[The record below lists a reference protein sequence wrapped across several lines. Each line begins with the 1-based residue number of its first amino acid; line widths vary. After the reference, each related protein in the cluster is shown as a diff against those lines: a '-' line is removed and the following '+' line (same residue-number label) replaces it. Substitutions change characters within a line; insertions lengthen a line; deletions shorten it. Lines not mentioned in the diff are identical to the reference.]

1 MRPLKLRAWDE
12 KRQTM
17 IYGPTGKMPP
27 KGVRQRDWFVG
38 SVSNGD
44 LEVSEYEGKGYWRP
58 FPLTF
63 FTGLLDRHGKEIW
76 EGDKVIHTS
85 FPNLAEPVVFHSG
98 AFWVKQILLST
109 YHSSVVE
116 VIGDIFEGGE

>member
-1 MRPLKLRAWDE
+1 MRPLKF
-12 KRQTM
+12 RQPILTKDGFERWHYWGFTERGM
-17 IYGPTGKMPP
+17 FSGPMPP
-27 KGVRQRDWFVG
+27 LDRESYQ
-38 SVSNGD
+38 
-44 LEVSEYEGKGYWRP
+44 
-58 FPLTF
+58 

-116 VIGDIFEGGE
+116 VIGNIFEVGSH